1 MNPCAWNYWVYRFQN
16 KTQNVW
22 CKSWKKN
29 GSFHKNTSVSSPNRI
44 FTIHFFHDFLFSSET
59 LRTNVFNFTQNSF
72 LHWNLTE
79 ILTLTIHWIWLFW
92 IQLLFLYCKIRARA
106 FEWFQ
111 KLVFHQKVLNLNFHW
126 KKKLSS
132 RNHFWGIWD

>member
-1 MNPCAWNYWVYRFQN
+1 ME
-16 KTQNVW
+16 
-22 CKSWKKN
+22 KKN

-44 FTIHFFHDFLFSSET
+44 FTVHFFRDFVFSSET

-126 KKKLSS
+126 KKIKFQKPFL
-132 RNHFWGIWD
+132 RNLRLITFTSLIRTAGRGVL